1 MKTAHDQLKLAP
13 FLPKTWNAYS
23 FHINYRGRLLFIS
36 VTDEQ
41 VTFELLEGT
50 PLELFVYEQSYTLE
64 DRLEITLRKE
74 EANV

>member
-1 MKTAHDQLKLAP
+1 M
-13 FLPKTWNAYS
+13 
-23 FHINYRGRLLFIS
+23 
-36 VTDEQ
+36 
-41 VTFELLEGT
+41 